1 MLGVMYDTPV
11 PREAPPVNAAY
22 QFIVPAEDVA
32 PNVTVPVPHLE
43 FGVVPVIVGVVFTIG
58 KVAVLLPDGVK
69 MQFGVTSVREIP
81 VMVIV

>member
-1 MLGVMYDTPV
+1 MLGVMYATPV

-43 FGVVPVIVGVVFTIG
+43 FGVVPVM
-58 KVAVLLPDGVK
+58 DGTP
-69 MQFGVTSVREIP
+69 VT
-81 VMVIV
+81 VIVAAAAETVHGELLIVHVTT